1 MLHQSHRWV
10 TTMNRGTVSAE
21 FQGKRFDAEWR
32 LEEGTLTVSNSVLGE
47 RFAELAGFQPAEL
60 ARMLLVEMYFEAKT
74 RR

>member
-1 MLHQSHRWV
+1 
-10 TTMNRGTVSAE
+10 MNRGTVSAE

-32 LEEGTLTVSNSVLGE
+32 LENRTLTVSNSVLSEKVGD
-47 RFAELAGFQPAEL
+47 LAGFRPAEL